1 MEGQPDIG
9 HDNPND
15 PAFEAAQNIVNYIR
29 RNPGTGSAEKMQ
41 NLLIAIRECGLAHLI
56 GSLDPGNQGRVMRLL
71 AAGPRAWFIAA
82 HADDYSGRLRDS
94 EAIRGSTYGT
104 VEFAAEQANKHATGV
119 GYWKRITEPPLDYTI
134 E

>member
-104 VEFAAEQANKHATGV
+104 VEFAAELVDEDRANRAIFHNV
-119 GYWKRITEPPLDYTI
+119 LYWKKITE
-134 E
+134 